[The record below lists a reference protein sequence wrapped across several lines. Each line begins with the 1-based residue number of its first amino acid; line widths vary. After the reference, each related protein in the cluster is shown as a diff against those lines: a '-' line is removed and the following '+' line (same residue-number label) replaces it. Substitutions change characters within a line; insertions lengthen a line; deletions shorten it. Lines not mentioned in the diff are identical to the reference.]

1 MADVAGAAS
10 VLYAP
15 ALAEVIGYELIPD
28 KPRVR
33 GGILV
38 TFRDERGALVTIRL
52 LHQALGRLLRAL
64 EAGAV
69 IQTPNAESGPLPNLI
84 DVQPF
89 VEVMPPHEAKISSAP
104 SGS

>member
-52 LHQALGRLLRAL
+52 LHQALGKLLRAL

-69 IQTPNAESGPLPNLI
+69 VQTPKSRSTKLLSRRNRL
-84 DVQPF
+84 
-89 VEVMPPHEAKISSAP
+89 
-104 SGS
+104 